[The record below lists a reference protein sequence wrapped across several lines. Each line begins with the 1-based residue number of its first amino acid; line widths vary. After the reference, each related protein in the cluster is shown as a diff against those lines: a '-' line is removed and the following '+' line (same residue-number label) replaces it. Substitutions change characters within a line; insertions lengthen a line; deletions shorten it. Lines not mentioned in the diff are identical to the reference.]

1 MGKHLGSIEI
11 VAVTKVTKE
20 EETAEEALESARRW
34 LTQHVDATVPQ
45 HVAVVTEA
53 ADATVPQ
60 RKPTTSRQS
69 TSHALPDA
77 RQKARNDA
85 RHKALDANYR
95 KLEVTKKLLPVLL
108 LLVLLYL
115 LLLLLLP
122 FLGV

>member
-1 MGKHLGSIEI
+1 MSSIEI
-11 VAVTKVTKE
+11 VAVTKVAKE
-20 EETAEEALESARRW
+20 EETAEEALESARHW
-34 LTQHVDATVPQ
+34 LTQHVD
-45 HVAVVTEA
+45 VAGVTEA
-53 ADATVPQ
+53 ADATVP
-60 RKPTTSRQS
+60 TTSRQS
-69 TSHALPDA
+69 ISHALPDA

-122 FLGV
+122 FLRV